1 MELQNIAT
9 ELVDKNKVVR
19 KRALE
24 RLSAQIA
31 STSPPAVG
39 GEAEAGEAEAQETVD
54 GRELFDQLARPVLSR
69 LGDEHERSREL
80 AAAIV
85 KQMLGHG
92 WWPPDDKE
100 AFFIDLLHT
109 MAARLSVWKNRR
121 TLKQHC
127 QPFSIKNSYK
137 SNKQIKI
144 NK

>member
-39 GEAEAGEAEAQETVD
+39 GEAEAGEAEAKETVD
-54 GRELFDQLARPVLSR
+54 GRELFDQLARPVLGR
-69 LGDEHERSREL
+69 LGDEHE
-80 AAAIV
+80 
-85 KQMLGHG
+85 GHG